1 MQIRD
6 IAIQSLRRRP
16 SRSAFVV
23 LALTFA
29 IGTLV
34 ALIALT
40 QTMRAEVGD
49 ELDQFGANIVITP
62 RNTALA
68 LAYGALEIAGLDVD
82 ARKLT
87 PADADVIRTIPN
99 KRNIAA
105 VAPKLIGTARANDQ
119 PVVLVGARF
128 PEENGVKTWWQVN
141 GRLPAS
147 AGEALIGAEAA
158 ERLGATIGTPLTIE
172 GQALAV
178 VGTIAMTGSLDDQS
192 VFADLAQVQQLLGRP
207 GELTV
212 IEVSALCKG
221 CPIEDIVQ
229 QIAAVIPHAR
239 VAPIR
244 QAVAA
249 REQMVGQL
257 TQFAYLVA
265 LVVVLAGGLVIMTT
279 TLASLVERTREIGLL
294 RAIGFRRS
302 HVVRVV
308 LLEVVTLS
316 IVGGLLGWLTGTGA
330 AALLGPA
337 VGQITTPIRPDLFLA
352 LGALGLAAAL
362 GIAAG
367 TYPALRAA
375 SSDPTDSFRAL

>member
-1 MQIRD
+1 MQIRN
-6 IAIQSLRRRP
+6 IAIESLRRRP
-16 SRSAFVV
+16 SRSVFVV
-23 LALTFA
+23 LALTLA

-49 ELDQFGANIVITP
+49 ELDQFGANIIITP

-68 LAYGALEIAGLDVD
+68 LAYGALEVAGLDVD

-105 VAPKLIGTARANDQ
+105 VAPKLIGTARANDK
-119 PVVLVGARF
+119 PIVLVGARF

-141 GRLPAS
+141 GRLPA
-147 AGEALIGAEAA
+147 APAEALVGAEAA
-158 ERLGATIGTPLTIE
+158 DRLGATIGTPLTIQ
-172 GQALAV
+172 GQAFTV
-178 VGTIAMTGSLDDQS
+178 VGTIAQTGSLDDQS
-192 VFADLAQVQQLLGRP
+192 VFADLAHVQQLLGRP
-207 GELTV
+207 GDLTV

-229 QIAAVIPHAR
+229 QIATVLPHAR

-279 TLASLVERTREIGLL
+279 TLASVVERTKEIGLL

-316 IVGGLLGWLTGTGA
+316 VVGGLLGWVSGTA
-330 AALLGPA
+330 AASVLGPA
-337 VGQITTPIRPDLFLA
+337 IGHITTPIRPDVFLA
-352 LGALGLAAAL
+352 LGALSLAAAL
-362 GIAAG
+362 GLAAG

-375 SSDPTDSFRAL
+375 SSDPTDSFRAM